1 MKINNKNIK
10 IKDILE
16 KDVPIGEKDLN
27 LKDAIKLMINKHTNI
42 FIALNEKKEIQGLF
56 TLYDILDKILPFFL
70 KVDSIISYISV
81 NEIISKEKIKQLS
94 CLKVRDI
101 MIKKVYS
108 LKEED
113 DFIKAISLMYVKNF
127 DYIPIVNKKHK
138 YVGVVNRLKVEKTI
152 VELIENNFK

>member
-127 DYIPIVNKKHK
+127 DYIPIVNKKNK